1 MSQSSNV
8 ITTLADNADISISD
22 EGTIWYWVVT
32 GIFSL
37 SAVAFL
43 VGSFVVRNPNVRLQ
57 YYLSALSS
65 YILSMAYFAMGA
77 NLGWVAVEVEF
88 RRVGQFVVID
98 NGTENP
104 TRQVFW
110 IRYAGWLLATPLL
123 MTQLLLLI
131 KAPLKLILHEVFMVS
146 IVMMTG
152 LGAALIP
159 NAYKWA
165 YFVYGFFACAALGWT
180 MLKSGYNHVR
190 ATTPSLKRVYLMF
203 CIAVSIIFLLYG
215 LAWGMNEGGNFMSP
229 TGEAVFYGIL
239 DIWGG
244 PLYCVFLLWAAHRY
258 YRTEMLQLP
267 I

>member
-1 MSQSSNV
+1 MPLSSNA
-8 ITTLADNADISISD
+8 ITTLVDNADISISD
-22 EGTIWYWVVT
+22 QATAWYWAVT

-88 RRVGQFVVID
+88 PRVGQFVVID
-98 NGTENP
+98 NGAENP

-131 KAPLKLILHEVFMVS
+131 NAPLKLILHEVFMVS

-165 YFVYGFFACAALGWT
+165 YFVYGFIACAALGWT

-190 ATTPSLKRVYLMF
+190 ATTPSLKQAYLTLSV
-203 CIAVSIIFLLYG
+203 ALSIIFMLYG
-215 LAWGMNEGGNFMSP
+215 LAWGLNEGGNLISP
-229 TGEAVFYGIL
+229 TGEAIFYGVL

-258 YRTEMLQLP
+258 YRTERLQLP
-267 I
+267 V

>member
-1 MSQSSNV
+1 MSLSSNA
-8 ITTLADNADISISD
+8 ITTLVDNADISISHR
-22 EGTIWYWVVT
+22 GTVWYWAVT
-32 GIFSL
+32 GIFSF
-37 SAVAFL
+37 SAIAFL
-43 VGSFVVRNPNVRLQ
+43 VGSFVVRNPHVRLQ

-65 YILSMAYFAMGA
+65 YILSMAYFAMAA
-77 NLGWVAVEVEF
+77 NFGWVAVEVEF
-88 RRVGQFVVID
+88 PRVGQFVVID

-131 KAPLKLILHEVFMVS
+131 NAPLKLILHEVFMVS

-159 NAYKWA
+159 NVYKWA
-165 YFVYGFFACAALGWT
+165 YFVYGFIACAALGWT

-190 ATTPSLKRVYLMF
+190 ATTPSLKRVYLTF
-203 CIAVSIIFLLYG
+203 CIAVSTIFLLYD

-229 TGEAVFYGIL
+229 TGEAVFCGIL
-239 DIWGG
+239 DICGG

-258 YRTEMLQLP
+258 YRTEKLQLP